1 MDEYTSG
8 QVPEHSSPYRSRP
21 WSPSPH
27 ESPFR
32 PLFAW
37 VQLETEGK
45 TGVALVATRVYN
57 AIMWVVMLAAILLV
71 MDWVGLM

>member
-1 MDEYTSG
+1 M
-8 QVPEHSSPYRSRP
+8 QEHWDSPGPPHGSPYDRFPVGHDSE
-21 WSPSPH
+21 PSQ
-27 ESPFR
+27 FR

-37 VQLETEGK
+37 MRLETEGK